1 MSYLRGTC
9 RRWFKL
15 CHNTQN
21 KLKRFLS
28 MLRLAL
34 NIFRHFVSLDEI
46 YVLSLVT
53 KPFVLISFASL
64 FQLRLQGKLTK
75 LSGKQDFETS
85 GNWSRILFLG
95 MQEPRM
101 SSII

>member
-15 CHNTQN
+15 CHNTLN
-21 KLKRFLS
+21 KLKRFPS
-28 MLRLAL
+28 TLRLAL
-34 NIFRHFVSLDEI
+34 NIFRHCLSSDEI
-46 YVLSLVT
+46 YVLVT
-53 KPFVLISFASL
+53 KPFMLISFASL

-85 GNWSRILFLG
+85 GNWSRILFLE